1 MKDTLYDPL
10 ELSKK
15 MQDIVVKGSERKY
28 YRIPRG
34 GMWYGGIATGDCC
47 GCNLRCIFCWSN
59 APRDHPDSIGKFYS
73 PEDIFFKITS
83 CAKKHN
89 YRLLRVSGNE
99 PTLSKEHLLKL
110 LELVERT
117 EYLFILETNGIL
129 IDNKFARSLTGFKSL
144 EVRVALK
151 GTTPEEFSLLTGA
164 VPDGFELQIEALKN
178 LANNGVKAFPAVMLS
193 FSSKENFSKLKTRL
207 RKISPA
213 FEKSIDDEYVILYP
227 HVKERLEKADIKP
240 SIAYSSG
247 R

>member
-1 MKDTLYDPL
+1 MKNTLYDPL

-15 MQDIVVKGSERKY
+15 MQDIVVKGIERKY

-34 GMWYGGIATGDCC
+34 GRWYGGIATGDCC
-47 GCNLRCIFCWSN
+47 GCNLQCIFCWSN
-59 APRDHPDSIGKFYS
+59 APRDHPDTIGKFYS
-73 PEDIFFKITS
+73 PEDVFFKITS
-83 CAKKHN
+83 CAKKYN
-89 YRLLRVSGNE
+89 YRLLRISGNE

-129 IDNKFARSLTGFKSL
+129 IDNNFAHNLTEFKSL

-178 LANNGVKAFPAVMLS
+178 LVKNGVKTFPAVMLS
-193 FSSKENFSKLKTRL
+193 FSPQENFSKLKMRL

-227 HVKERLEKADIKP
+227 HVKERLEKTDIKP
-240 SIAYSSG
+240 LIAYNS